1 MSDSISYQVYDP
13 QEFVD
18 QFKNKIFSKY
28 NKTLAEDDPLFIE
41 LEMMAMLAENQR
53 NSVNATLQAYGVT
66 ISEMS
71 QKWEEKENE
80 ALQNYNSNTEALV
93 NKLNKDFSEVFS
105 SAIFESVRK
114 ARNEVDSKWAK
125 QIVNKQEE
133 NLNFFKSLLYLSLGM
148 NFILFCAAIFFVAR
162 SFC

>member
-1 MSDSISYQVYDP
+1 MSDGISYQVYDP

-66 ISEMS
+66 INEMS
-71 QKWEEKENE
+71 EKWDEKEKE
-80 ALQNYNSNTEALV
+80 ALKNYNSNTEALV

-105 SAIFESVRK
+105 SAIFESIRK
-114 ARNEVDSKWAK
+114 ARDEVDSKWAK
-125 QIVNKQEE
+125 KIVTKQEE

-162 SFC
+162 FF